1 MIYWQLFI
9 SFLKIGAFSFGGG
22 YAALP
27 LIQAEVVTAHQ
38 WLSIQEFTDLIT
50 ISQMTPGPIA
60 INAATFVGTQIA
72 GVPGAL
78 AATIGSVLPSILLVT
93 LLAYLY
99 MKFRQMD
106 ILQFILTALRPAV
119 VAMIATAGVS
129 ILVTSF
135 WGNEV
140 MGIETIQLTA
150 VFIFGICLVLLMK
163 TKLDPVVVMLLAG
176 VLNVIVAVVTGNV

>member
-27 LIQAEVVTAHQ
+27 LIQEEVVVIHQ
-38 WLSIQEFTDLIT
+38 WMTIQEFTDLVT

-60 INAATFVGTQIA
+60 INSATFVGTQIG
-72 GVPGAL
+72 GVPGAMV
-78 AATIGSVLPSILLVT
+78 ATLGSVLPSIFLVT

-106 ILQFILTALRPAV
+106 VLQYILTTLRPAV

-129 ILVTSF
+129 ILMTSF

-140 MGIETIQLTA
+140 MEIETIKLTA
-150 VFIFGICLVLLMK
+150 VVIFGISLVLLRK
-163 TKLDPVVVMLLAG
+163 TKLDPVVVMLFAG
-176 VLNVIVAVVTGNV
+176 VLNVIATLVSGNI